1 MLIPSVHIVMLNWN
15 GLADTLECLA
25 SLDEQNYPA
34 LKIHVVD
41 NGSAKDEATTIER
54 EFPHVNVL
62 RQKTNLGFCEGNN
75 VGIRRALEEGAD
87 YVLIL
92 NNDTIVPP
100 DLISKLIDES
110 APLETIGAVSP
121 VILHHP
127 QRETV
132 WFAGAVWDGLT
143 AGFRHVLAGRPR
155 TELKEREPY
164 ESAYA
169 CGCCL
174 LVHASVL
181 RRIGLMDARYFAY
194 YDEADWCSRMKEAGL
209 ACYVIPRA
217 VLYHKVSGSTP
228 SLVSTYLMARNRL
241 LWMKEHLTRRERLQS
256 YPYLLKETLWNV
268 SNLGG
273 FQRRKYPLTTAQ
285 SKAMLL
291 ASRDFL
297 RGKFGAWPQRLET
310 LRGTA
315 KAIPD

>member
-1 MLIPSVHIVMLNWN
+1 MSVPSVHIVILNWN
-15 GLADTLECLA
+15 GLADTRECLA
-25 SLDEQNYPA
+25 SLGEQSYPS
-34 LKIHVVD
+34 LRIHVVD
-41 NGSAKDEATTIER
+41 NGSAHDEAATIER
-54 EFPHVNVL
+54 EFPRVNVL
-62 RQKTNLGFCEGNN
+62 RQERNLGFCEGNN
-75 VGIRRALEEGAD
+75 VGIRRALEKGAD

-92 NNDTIVPP
+92 NNDTLVPSN
-100 DLISKLIDES
+100 LIRTLIDES
-110 APLETIGAVSP
+110 APLEAVGAVSP
-121 VILHHP
+121 VILYHP

-155 TELKEREPY
+155 AELREQEPY
-164 ESAYA
+164 RSAYA

-209 ACYVIPRA
+209 ECYVIPRA

-228 SLVSTYLMARNRL
+228 SIISTYLMARNRL
-241 LWMKEHLTRRERLQS
+241 LWMKEHLKARERLKS
-256 YPYLLKETLWNV
+256 YPYLLKETLWNFC
-268 SNLGG
+268 NLGG
-273 FQRRKYPLTTAQ
+273 IRRRKHSLSVEQ

-297 RGKFGAWPQRLET
+297 RGKFGAWPKRVEQ
-310 LRGTA
+310 LRRGH
-315 KAIPD
+315 DGNS